1 MSKKIPLSEWAASHY
16 APPPSAWTLRQW
28 VRAGQVIPV
37 PEKVGKSYY
46 VSTEARRITD
56 STPTG
61 AMAEFL
67 AA

>member
-1 MSKKIPLSEWAASHY
+1 MSKKIPLADWAEQHY
-16 APPPSAWTLRQW
+16 DPPPSAWTLRQW
-28 VRAGQVIPV
+28 ARAGQIVPA

-46 VSTEARRITD
+46 VSVDAKRVTD